1 MFDKYNARSFN
12 SLLDPV
18 DVQAGYLSIRE
29 INMRHYEVVFLVNPG
44 QSEQMPALV
53 ERYQGIIT
61 TDGGKVHRSEDWGRR
76 QLAYPIQNFHK
87 AHYWMFNL
95 ECTSDA
101 LGELTEAFRF
111 NDHVMRHLVVRR
123 DEAVTENSLLAQEKA
138 KEDERKAKAAA
149 VVVEPVVE
157 AAPVKAEPAPAPA
170 PAAPAASEEE

>member
-1 MFDKYNARSFN
+1 
-12 SLLDPV
+12 
-18 DVQAGYLSIRE
+18 
-29 INMRHYEVVFLVNPG
+29 MRHYEVVFLVNPG
-44 QSEQMPALV
+44 QSDQMPALV

-61 TDGGKVHRSEDWGRR
+61 TGGGKVHRSEDWGRR

-95 ECTSDA
+95 ECTSVA

-123 DEAVTENSLLAQEKA
+123 DEAVTETSLLGQEKS

-149 VVVEPVVE
+149 VIVEPVVE
-157 AAPVKAEPAPAPA
+157 SAPAEPT